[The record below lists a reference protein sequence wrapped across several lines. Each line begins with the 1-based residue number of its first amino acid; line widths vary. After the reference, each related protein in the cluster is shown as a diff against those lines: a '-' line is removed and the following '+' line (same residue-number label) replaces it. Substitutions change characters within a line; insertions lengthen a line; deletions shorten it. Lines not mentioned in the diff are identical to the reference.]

1 MNQPLRIPEEL
12 VVQIREQND
21 VVEVI
26 SELGVHLRAA
36 GQDFKGLCPFH
47 NEKTPSFTVSRNR
60 QMFYCF
66 GCQEGGNVITFI
78 RKLEGKTFPET
89 LEFLAERVGIEL
101 PSVDEETEHAQREK
115 RQLHNLNQLAIDFFR
130 QNLTEPRIGGHAMS
144 YLKKRGI
151 SENTINDFQLGF
163 VPSGFRQLAQYAFRK
178 GFTQKQLVE
187 AGLVK
192 EDYRG
197 ITDRFRNRIIFPIL
211 DERNRPVAFGGRGI
225 VEKVRPKYLNSANTT
240 IYDKSKILYNLQN
253 ARKSIHLT
261 GKVLLVEGYFDVIT
275 LHDAGLTNVVASLGT
290 SFSQRHALLL
300 KRFTK
305 EVLIIYDGDSAGMR
319 AATRG
324 LNTLVK
330 EGLQVKVALLPNGE
344 DPDSLVRNGGSEAI
358 KTYLDRSLNLIEF
371 QIQRAVEQGAIQKIE
386 VKSKAVQDIAAT
398 LASLDSPLE
407 LNAYVDQVSRELELE
422 RAVVFQELE
431 RLGVKQSPQRRS
443 GKRQSKTA
451 VTSKLSARESIERQ
465 FLESLI
471 LAPNLISKA
480 KELFNVQDLQNPAYA
495 KLGQILYTSTSLE
508 VSEMI
513 ENCDPKSRSLISQ
526 VLLNN
531 QKPPNVEARIMGCIK
546 RLNQF
551 MLLDLEKQVRSNALG
566 QGKDNTDILDELVQ
580 LSNRRRAVSK

>member
-78 RKLEGKTFPET
+78 RKLEGKTFLET
-89 LEFLAERVGIEL
+89 LEFLAERVGIVL

-130 QNLTEPRIGGHAMS
+130 QNLTEPRIGGQAMS
-144 YLKKRGI
+144 YLKKRGV
-151 SENTINDFQLGF
+151 SENTIKEFQLGF
-163 VPSGFRQLAQYAFRK
+163 VPSGFRQLTQHAFRK
-178 GFTQKQLVE
+178 GFSQKQLVE

-225 VEKVRPKYLNSANTT
+225 VEEVRPKYLNSANTT
-240 IYDKSKILYNLQN
+240 IYDKSTILYNLQN

-275 LHDAGLTNVVASLGT
+275 LHEAGLTNVVASLGT
-290 SFSQRHALLL
+290 SFSQKHALLL

-305 EVLIIYDGDSAGMR
+305 EVLIIYDGDSAGVR

-330 EGLQVKVALLPNGE
+330 EGLQVKVALLPNSE
-344 DPDSLVRNGGSEAI
+344 DPDSLVRNGGYEAI

-422 RAVVFQELE
+422 SAIVFQELE
-431 RLGVKQSPQRRS
+431 RLGVKSSAQKRS
-443 GKRQSKTA
+443 GSRQPTT
-451 VTSKLSARESIERQ
+451 VTSKMSARESIERQ

-480 KELFNVQDLQNPAYA
+480 KELFNVQDLQNPTYA
-495 KLGQILYTSTSLE
+495 KLGEVLYTSTSLD

-551 MLLDLEKQVRSNALG
+551 MLLDLEKQVRSDALG
-566 QGKDNTDILDELVQ
+566 QGKDNTDILEELVQ

>member
-144 YLKKRGI
+144 YLKQRGI

-422 RAVVFQELE
+422 SAIVFQELE
-431 RLGVKQSPQRRS
+431 RLGVKSSAQKRS
-443 GKRQSKTA
+443 GSRQPTT
-451 VTSKLSARESIERQ
+451 VTSKMSARESIERQ

-480 KELFNVQDLQNPAYA
+480 KELFNVQDLQNPTYA
-495 KLGQILYTSTSLE
+495 KLGEILYTSTSL
-508 VSEMI
+508 
-513 ENCDPKSRSLISQ
+513 
-526 VLLNN
+526 
-531 QKPPNVEARIMGCIK
+531 
-546 RLNQF
+546 
-551 MLLDLEKQVRSNALG
+551 
-566 QGKDNTDILDELVQ
+566 
-580 LSNRRRAVSK
+580 